1 MSQWDI
7 KPAGVRGVISRTS
20 EVIGKLGDESTSYST
35 HTQSAAG
42 HAGALVGPCDASQ
55 GLVGL
60 ALAAYTQ
67 HATPELAFIAVRAK
81 KSLQGA
87 IDATAAYEEGD
98 LEMAANK
105 QAAACKAPTPEEL
118 AAVLGKRGDKK

>member
-1 MSQWDI
+1 MSGGWDI
-7 KPAGVRGVISRTS
+7 KPAGVRAVVGRTAD
-20 EVIGKLGDESTSYST
+20 VAGKLGDQATSYGN
-35 HTQSAAG
+35 HAQSAGG

-67 HATPELAFIAVRAK
+67 HATPELVFIAARAR

-87 IDATAAYEEGD
+87 MDATGHYEEGD
-98 LEMAANK
+98 LEMAANT
-105 QAAACKAPTPEEL
+105 QRTACQAPTPEEL
-118 AAVLGKRGDKK
+118 KAVTKGSEK